1 MTELIQDTRV
11 VVIAV
16 IAVIAARPKDQEQ
29 QQQLHGISREFT
41 SAPSGESSSSKL
53 NERTN
58 VSTSDHSIPFMSS
71 QKYFKSMLSCITERI
86 VSR

>member
-58 VSTSDHSIPFMSS
+58 VSISDHSIPLCHH
-71 QKYFKSMLSCITERI
+71 KNTLNPCCH
-86 VSR
+86 VLLNV